1 MTFNRFK
8 LASAKVYLVEWDPT
22 LKITWMK
29 IKLTKKLA
37 SLPLSHSS
45 HGVCI
50 FFFFSADKA
59 VGCDHGFESGTRKD
73 RCAVC
78 GGNGETCKFEKS
90 SYTKDH
96 RSYGKFTA

>member
-1 MTFNRFK
+1 
-8 LASAKVYLVEWDPT
+8 
-22 LKITWMK
+22 MK
-29 IKLTKKLA
+29 IELTKNLA
-37 SLPLSHSS
+37 SLPLSQLSRC
-45 HGVCI
+45 VYR
-50 FFFFSADKA
+50 FFFSTDKA